1 MFKSQKKYALP
12 IATIT
17 IVVAI
22 FIIDQLTKLL
32 AIHFL
37 KPYGSLPII
46 GDFFRLT
53 YVENHGMAFGI
64 EIPNK
69 ILLNIFSITAAG
81 VIFYYLFLLRDHI
94 FLRIAFAAIL
104 GGAFGNLTDRFLRG
118 KVVDFLDLEF
128 FDIHFSGITFFWWEI
143 PQFSLYRWPVFN
155 VADVAVTIGM
165 AIVILTAFLDHPIQV
180 PANDTANKET

>member
-1 MFKSQKKYALP
+1 MLNRHIKYSQP

-22 FIIDQLTKLL
+22 FVIDQLTKFL

-37 KPYGSLPII
+37 QPFQSVPVI

-53 YVENHGMAFGI
+53 YVENPGMAFGI
-64 EIPNK
+64 EFPNK
-69 ILLNIFSITAAG
+69 ILLNVLSIFAAG
-81 VIFYYLFLLRDHI
+81 IIFYYLFLLRDHI
-94 FLRIAFAAIL
+94 FLRIAFATIL

-118 KVVDFLDLEF
+118 KVVDFIDLEF
-128 FDIHFSGITFFWWEI
+128 FDINFSGITFFGWKI

-155 VADVAVTIGM
+155 VADIAVTIGM
-165 AIVILTAFLDHPIQV
+165 TIVILTAFLNYPIQV
-180 PANDTANKET
+180 PANDTANKAP